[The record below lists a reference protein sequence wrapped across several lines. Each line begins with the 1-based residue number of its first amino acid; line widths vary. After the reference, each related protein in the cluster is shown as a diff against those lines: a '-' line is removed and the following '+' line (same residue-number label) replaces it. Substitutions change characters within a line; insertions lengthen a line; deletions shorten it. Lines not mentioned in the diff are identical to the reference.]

1 MRPLR
6 PWRLAA
12 QIWALSLL
20 TLVVVVLSLLAL
32 FWMSRDPLP
41 PGFRRLHEH
50 ILRELATH
58 AREPGGLQA
67 AVDRASARTRDSFA
81 VFTRDGERVA
91 ATRGQEL
98 PPLPAE
104 QLAELDHG
112 EHVDLFP
119 VVFVSLRDE
128 DGFAG
133 YGLARL
139 QMPPPP
145 PGVSAI
151 ALVLAVL
158 AVVSLLLARRLLGP
172 LRRLVGAAQAFGA
185 GHLHVR
191 AGLAPHGALGLL
203 GQVFDEMADRVVE
216 LLRSQRELLAN
227 VSHELRTPLAR
238 LRVALELAVESDG
251 ETARS
256 ELHLAEDDLAQ
267 LERMVEDVLRAASLD
282 LASLRSGDIH
292 RAVQRQQVDVA
303 ALVRLTGQRFA
314 TAWSNSQ
321 VTIRTPDEPLYV
333 DGDAE
338 LLRRALDNLL
348 DNARKY
354 SEPNAPIT
362 VSAAVDGDDA
372 VLAVSDVGIGITPAD
387 QPHVFTPF
395 FRIDRSR
402 ARATGGVGLGLTLVQ
417 RIVTAHQGT
426 VVLESEP
433 GRGTRVALRI
443 PRATRSAAGVSGGR
457 AGFVVAAAAAAGHL
471 GQRDECESDASERQ
485 GAVNHDD
492 CSGVRES

>member
-1 MRPLR
+1 MSPLR

-12 QIWALSLL
+12 QIWGLSLL
-20 TLVVVVLSLLAL
+20 TLVVVVVSLLTL
-32 FWMSRDPLP
+32 FWMSRDPPP

-50 ILRELATH
+50 ILREIATH
-58 AREPGGLQA
+58 AREPGGIQA

-91 ATRGQEL
+91 ATRGREL
-98 PPLPAE
+98 LPLRAE
-104 QLAELDHG
+104 QLAALDHG
-112 EHVDLFP
+112 ERIDLLPF
-119 VVFVSLRDE
+119 VFVSLRDE

-139 QMPPPP
+139 HLPAPPP

-191 AGLAPHGALGLL
+191 AGLTPQGALGLL

-238 LRVALELAVESDG
+238 LRVALELAVESDD

-292 RAVQRQQVDVA
+292 TAVQRQQFDVA
-303 ALVRLTGQRFA
+303 ALVRLTGRRFA

-321 VTIRTPDEPLYV
+321 VVIRTPDEPMYV
-333 DGDAE
+333 DGDPE

-348 DNARKY
+348 ENARKY
-354 SEPNAPIT
+354 SEPGAPIT
-362 VSAAVDGDDA
+362 ISAEVDGDDA
-372 VLAVSDVGIGITPAD
+372 VLAVTDVGIGIARAD

-426 VVLESEP
+426 VGLESEP

-443 PRATRSAAGVSGGR
+443 PRSTRSVT
-457 AGFVVAAAAAAGHL
+457 
-471 GQRDECESDASERQ
+471 E
-485 GAVNHDD
+485 GA
-492 CSGVRES
+492 